1 MTEQCVLIIDDE
13 PDIRELLEI
22 TLLRMGLDTLTAG
35 NVEEALQQIT
45 THEPHLCLT
54 DMKLPDG
61 SGIDIVRFLQ
71 KDYPRIP
78 VAVITAFGSMDTAV
92 EALKAGAYD
101 FVSKP
106 VDLPKLR
113 DLIQTAL
120 QLSSNS
126 DTISTNNEEE
136 SDNDRIL
143 GSSSS
148 CLLYTSD
155 AADE

>member
-1 MTEQCVLIIDDE
+1 M
-13 PDIRELLEI
+13 
-22 TLLRMGLDTLTAG
+22 
-35 NVEEALQQIT
+35 
-45 THEPHLCLT
+45 
-54 DMKLPDG
+54 
-61 SGIDIVRFLQ
+61 
-71 KDYPRIP
+71 
-78 VAVITAFGSMDTAV
+78 AVITAFGSMDTAV

-126 DTISTNNEEE
+126 DTISTDSEEKE
-136 SDNDRIL
+136 SDDDWIL

-148 CLLYTSD
+148 M
-155 AADE
+155 

>member
-35 NVEEALQQIT
+35 NVEEALEQIKE
-45 THEPHLCLT
+45 HEPDMCLT

-61 SGIDIVRFLQ
+61 SGIDIVRYLQ
-71 KDYPRIP
+71 KEHPQIP

-113 DLIQTAL
+113 ELIQTAL
-120 QLSSNS
+120 QLARNEAAPVVADESSG
-126 DTISTNNEEE
+126 D
-136 SDNDRIL
+136 DRIL
-143 GSSSS
+143 GKSPAMQK
-148 CLLYTSD
+148 LKK
-155 AADE
+155 